1 MPIKL
6 ILSPGRVS
14 IFFKNKAIFIKIC
27 RDIVARKNL
36 RRPRNTDFLL
46 NILPIGNT
54 LLTLFLGAIA
64 QLGEHLL
71 CKQEVVG
78 SIPTSSTQ
86 NIKKS

>member
-54 LLTLFLGAIA
+54 LLTLFFRGY
-64 QLGEHLL
+64 
-71 CKQEVVG
+71 
-78 SIPTSSTQ
+78 SSAGRASALQ
-86 NIKKS
+86 AGGRRFDPD